1 MRVVVALVVV
11 VAIVGGGVAWVYG
24 IGGRPETVVAWVY
37 GIVGRPVAAVQP
49 IRFNHELHVNE
60 AGAECIDCHTDAET
74 GVFAGLPG
82 KDACFDCHDPY
93 DEDVTHPQ
101 KVKLLSYA
109 ESDEEIP
116 WVRVAVTKPDVFFS
130 HRRHV
135 TSAGLDCLECHPDQP
150 TLTAP
155 PATVRLVMTMDECIE
170 CHQQNRAS
178 SDCLACHR

>member
-1 MRVVVALVVV
+1 MRVAVALVVV
-11 VAIVGGGVAWVYG
+11 AAVVWGGVAL
-24 IGGRPETVVAWVY
+24 VY

-49 IRFNHELHVNE
+49 IRFNHEIHLSDPV
-60 AGAECIDCHTDAET
+60 GAECIDCHTDAET

-93 DEDVTHPQ
+93 EEDVTHPQ

-109 ESDEEIP
+109 ESEEEIP

-135 TSAGLDCLECHPDQP
+135 TSAGLDCLECHADQP

-170 CHQQNRAS
+170 CHEQNRAS